1 MANEPNP
8 DRGTAGPSAP
18 EQPDT
23 TSEPRLLVGLPDYEI
38 EQPASVQQPD
48 SAQLSAGHMGV
59 GSITLAAFAAAVIL
73 GVVLYGLNSAPPAPQ
88 ATAQTASSAPAESG
102 GAANP
107 APQAGKN
114 GHS

>member
-1 MANEPNP
+1 
-8 DRGTAGPSAP
+8 
-18 EQPDT
+18 
-23 TSEPRLLVGLPDYEI
+23 V
-38 EQPASVQQPD
+38 
-48 SAQLSAGHMGV
+48 GV
-59 GSITLAAFAAAVIL
+59 GSITLAAIAAAVIL

-88 ATAQTASSAPAESG
+88 ATAQTASSAPAAGG